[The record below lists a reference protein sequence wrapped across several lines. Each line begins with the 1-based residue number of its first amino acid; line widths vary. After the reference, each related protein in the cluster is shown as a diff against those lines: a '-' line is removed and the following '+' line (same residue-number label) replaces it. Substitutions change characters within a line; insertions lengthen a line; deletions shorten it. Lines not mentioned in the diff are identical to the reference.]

1 MNTTQARPRPME
13 IPLERIEPSPDNV
26 REELRG
32 LQELAASMRAVGV
45 LQPILV
51 TPSRRPGLVTIVD
64 GHRRRAAAAL
74 AGLATMPGLATKP
87 GSSTDTLVTMLLA
100 ALHDPLRPTEEAQ
113 AMERLRLSG
122 MSVAQIAR
130 ATCRPRSTV
139 SERLLLARLPKEA
152 QDMIDADELAVRDAV
167 EIARD
172 VRAGQAGTATLRVT
186 RSAWLGPHHRLAPQ
200 VRATC
205 TPEHRQARQFIGGVG
220 CGQCW
225 EQVIRDDEPARA
237 TA

>member
-1 MNTTQARPRPME
+1 MNANLTRPRPVE
-13 IPLERIEPSPDNV
+13 IPLERIEPSPANV

-32 LQELAASMRAVGV
+32 LPELAASMRSLGV

-51 TPSRRPGLVTIVD
+51 TPSPRRGLVTIID
-64 GHRRRAAAAL
+64 GHRRRAAAAM
-74 AGLATMPGLATKP
+74 AGLSTMPALATKA
-87 GSSTDTLVTMLLA
+87 GSPTDTVITMLIA
-100 ALHDPLRPTEEAQ
+100 GLHDPLRPTEEAQ

-122 MSVAQIAR
+122 MSVAEIAR

-152 QDMIDADELAVRDAV
+152 QDMIDADALAVRDAV

-172 VRAGQAGTATLRVT
+172 IRDGQAGTATLRVT
-186 RSAWLGPHHRLAPQ
+186 RSTWLGPHHRLAPK

-205 TPEHRQARQFIGGVG
+205 EPEHRQTRQFIGGVG

-225 EQVIRDDEPARA
+225 EQAIRDDEPMRA
-237 TA
+237 SA